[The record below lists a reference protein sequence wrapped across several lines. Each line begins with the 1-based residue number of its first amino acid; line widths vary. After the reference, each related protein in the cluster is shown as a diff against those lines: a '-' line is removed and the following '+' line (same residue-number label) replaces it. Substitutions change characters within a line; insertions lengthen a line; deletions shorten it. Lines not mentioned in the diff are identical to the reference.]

1 MITKQARA
9 IMKADVISAYTHF
22 EVGTGGDSTNPN
34 ANTLDAPLGN
44 RATLTS
50 VSSGESSVDFSFTVQ
65 GSTFVGHTI
74 KEVGIFSASTSGDML
89 LRVNYD
95 GIGPLTSL
103 DEIEFIITV
112 EVD

>member
-9 IMKADVISAYTHF
+9 VMKADVIAAYTHF

-34 ANTLDAPLGN
+34 ANTLDSPLGN

-74 KEVGIFSASTSGDML
+74 KEVGIFSASTSGNML